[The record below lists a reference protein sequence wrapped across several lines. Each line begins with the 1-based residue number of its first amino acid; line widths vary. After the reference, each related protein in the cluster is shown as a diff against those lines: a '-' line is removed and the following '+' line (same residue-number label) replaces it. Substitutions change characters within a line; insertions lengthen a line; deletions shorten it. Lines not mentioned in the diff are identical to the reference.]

1 MEQSIIEWLQGVFDG
16 IEVPSFDRLYDGDIQ
31 LKALNQ
37 MEPQIWDSKIL
48 DKPTANPS
56 RKFVTSNKTLL
67 SRADKVKFL
76 QYLHQQSEEY
86 FNQRNEPSVIP
97 INFKSTQIDQMID
110 MHSQRALLAT
120 IDLMLIVMLNCE

>member
-37 MEPQIWDSKIL
+37 MEPQIWDSKII
-48 DKPTANPS
+48 DKPTATPS
-56 RKFVTSNKTLL
+56 RKFVTSSKTLL

-76 QYLHQQSEEY
+76 QYL
-86 FNQRNEPSVIP
+86 
-97 INFKSTQIDQMID
+97 D
-110 MHSQRALLAT
+110 
-120 IDLMLIVMLNCE
+120 